1 MKLKRNSKLK
11 TTALNKLAL
20 LVGCLLLC
28 GCEGRNSLKH
38 MDSQKLKALARDCK
52 TAPPSAPGQ
61 IIACQNIERE
71 CTRRADK
78 GLGACL

>member
-1 MKLKRNSKLK
+1 MKLKRNSKRK

-20 LVGCLLLC
+20 LAGFVLLSGCDS
-28 GCEGRNSLKH
+28 RNSLQH
-38 MDSQKLKALARDCK
+38 LDSQKLKALARDCK
-52 TAPPSAPGQ
+52 AAPPSAPGQ